1 METTNFPHMRKSL
14 TLMVSTK
21 CFGVPEQNTF
31 PANWQTYSIYP
42 YLLNRKLKRMFEE
55 THLGSMHFLLIFISE
70 DKSLGVT
77 SF

>member
-1 METTNFPHMRKSL
+1 MWELRDKGTEMPAETQNLSCHIDVGNGNYKFPHMRKSL

-42 YLLNRKLKRMFEE
+42 YLLNRK
-55 THLGSMHFLLIFISE
+55 
-70 DKSLGVT
+70 
-77 SF
+77 